1 MSDGGHRPGGV
12 PGGPDPADPRWADP
26 QGADRQW
33 AQGPGAG
40 AAPDPYR
47 QGWSPQGQ
55 GTARYPAQHPA
66 QPGSTQQYPA
76 PHHPTPQFPTEAY
89 PAQAPQYGGGQPPAW
104 GPPPGYGDGGAPRK
118 KRRWPLITAI
128 VAVVVLLAGGGLAAW
143 TFLGGSGGTSSP
155 NAAVT
160 SLAADL
166 EGRDYLRAYSRIAPN
181 EATLLID
188 LSSVLTTELQRLD
201 VLRPDARA
209 DASLDTVTFSGL
221 RFDEAGAEQ
230 VRPNVTITKLV
241 AGTITATQ
249 DPASL
254 PFTDSFKAKVYPNGA
269 PPAHVPE
276 TIDIAQVVREQGEPI
291 RIATV
296 QVDGEWYVSGLYTA
310 ADYALKDAVEP
321 WPTTSID
328 ARGATTAQDA
338 VRDLVQGALDADV
351 RRVIELTDPTEMA
364 ALHDAG
370 PALVDGAAA
379 AQPTGA
385 KIVDLQ
391 TTETDVR
398 GHTALSL
405 ASVTVD
411 DGTGARVTVTRTG
424 DCVTISG
431 VEGAPPQLCANQ
443 LGSLVGAQVGTSPA
457 LQELTPR
464 LATAVLNVKVVTS
477 EDGGSWYVSPGQTV
491 VQLYADLL
499 GALRPGD
506 LDALI
511 AGN

>member
-1 MSDGGHRPGGV
+1 MSDGGRD
-12 PGGPDPADPRWADP
+12 PGGPADRQWPDP
-26 QGADRQW
+26 QRSDQQWAGHQAAGGHGADRQW
-33 AQGPGAG
+33 AQGPSVGAP
-40 AAPDPYR
+40 PDPYR
-47 QGWSPQGQ
+47 QD
-55 GTARYPAQHPA
+55 HPA
-66 QPGSTQQYPA
+66 PTPHHPTQQYPTQQY
-76 PHHPTPQFPTEAY
+76 PTPQYPTPQY
-89 PAQAPQYGGGQPPAW
+89 PAPPYGGGPPTW
-104 GPPPGYGDGGAPRK
+104 GPPPGYGGGDGAPSPK

-128 VAVVVLLAGGGLAAW
+128 VAVVALLAGGGAAAW
-143 TFLGGSGGTSSP
+143 ALLGGSGGASTP
-155 NAAVT
+155 NGVVT
-160 SLAADL
+160 ALAEDL
-166 EGRDYLRAYSRIAPN
+166 EGRDYLRVYTRIAPN
-181 EATLLID
+181 EATLLTD
-188 LSSVLTTELQRLD
+188 LGSVLTTELQRLD

-241 AGTITATQ
+241 AGTITTTQ

-254 PFTDSFKAKVYPNGA
+254 PFTDSFKAKVYPNGT
-269 PPAHVPE
+269 PPAEVPR
-276 TIDIAQVVREQGEPI
+276 TIDIAQVVREQGGPI

-296 QVDGEWYVSGLYTA
+296 QLDGEWYVSGLYTA
-310 ADYALKDAVEP
+310 ADYALRDAAEP
-321 WPTTSID
+321 WPTTSVD
-328 ARGATTAQDA
+328 ARGAGSAQDA
-338 VRDLVQGALDADV
+338 VRDLVQAALDADV

-364 ALHDAG
+364 ALHEAG
-370 PALVDGAAA
+370 PALVDGAAGA
-379 AQPTGA
+379 RPTGA
-385 KIVDLQ
+385 RIVDLR

-405 ASVTVD
+405 ASLTVD
-411 DGTGARVTVTRTG
+411 DGAGAQVTLTRTG
-424 DCVTISG
+424 DCLTISG

-443 LGSLVGAQVGTSPA
+443 LGSLVGAQVGSSPA

-464 LATAVLNVKVVTS
+464 LATAVLNVKVVTT
-477 EDGGSWYVSPGQTV
+477 EDGGSWYVAPGQTV

>member
-1 MSDGGHRPGGV
+1 MSDGGHRPGAV

-40 AAPDPYR
+40 AAPDPDPYR

-55 GTARYPAQHPA
+55 GTARYPAQ

-76 PHHPTPQFPTEAY
+76 PPYPQYPTGAH
-89 PAQAPQYGGGQPPAW
+89 PAQAPPYGGGQPPTW
-104 GPPPGYGDGGAPRK
+104 GPPPGYGDGDGGTPRK
-118 KRRWPLITAI
+118 KRRWPLIMAI

-143 TFLGGSGGTSSP
+143 TLLGGSGGTSSP

-160 SLAADL
+160 ALAEDL
-166 EGRDYLRAYSRIAPN
+166 QGRDYLRAYSRIAPN
-181 EATLLID
+181 EATLLTD
-188 LSSVLTTELQRLD
+188 LGSVLTTELQRLD

-230 VRPNVTITKLV
+230 VRPDVTITKLV
-241 AGTITATQ
+241 AGTITTTQ

-254 PFTDSFKAKVYPNGA
+254 PFTDSFTAKVYPNGA
-269 PPAHVPE
+269 PPADVPE

-338 VRDLVQGALDADV
+338 VRDLVQAALDADV

-370 PALVDGAAA
+370 PALVDGAAG

-385 KIVDLQ
+385 TIVDLQ

-457 LQELTPR
+457 VQELTPR
-464 LATAVLNVKVVTS
+464 LATAVLDVKVVTS

-499 GALRPGD
+499 GALQPGD